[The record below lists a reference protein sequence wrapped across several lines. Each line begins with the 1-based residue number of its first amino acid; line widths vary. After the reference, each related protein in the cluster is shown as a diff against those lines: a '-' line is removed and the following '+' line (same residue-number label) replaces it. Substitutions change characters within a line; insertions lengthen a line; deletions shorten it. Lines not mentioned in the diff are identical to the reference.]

1 MFYKYNNLKTKMT
14 VGCIICGNPIE
25 LTPQLQAAVN
35 AGKTIVG
42 VCNECKTTI
51 AYAKEKMNLSLADMA
66 SSDKKD
72 EEPTPT
78 EDEPKTDS
86 PLVSIRQE
94 PSPEPSNDD
103 KLDEELIDLNEE
115 EASDKDDVEL
125 DEELIDVEEDEEP
138 EDEEEECEDWP
149 NDEEESEPEDEE
161 PVEKSE
167 DEEDDE
173 FYNAVDVLVDEEE
186 EPEDEDEEELVDEVD
201 EEESDNDDE
210 R

>member
-51 AYAKEKMNLSLADMA
+51 AYAKEKMNLSLADMT
-66 SSDKKD
+66 SSDKKE

-78 EDEPKTDS
+78 E
-86 PLVSIRQE
+86 
-94 PSPEPSNDD
+94 
-103 KLDEELIDLNEE
+103 
-115 EASDKDDVEL
+115 
-125 DEELIDVEEDEEP
+125 
-138 EDEEEECEDWP
+138 
-149 NDEEESEPEDEE
+149 EESEDKPEY
-161 PVEKSE
+161 E
-167 DEEDDE
+167 DVFDKDVLEDDE
-173 FYNAVDVLVDEEE
+173 EK
-186 EPEDEDEEELVDEVD
+186 
-201 EEESDNDDE
+201 SDNDE